1 MLITKSEAARRLGV
15 TKQALQQWEN
25 RDPRPGYF
33 VDTDNKVMVDTSS
46 EDWIQRIK
54 QSETKGIKQN
64 LINEKVS
71 QAKKFKADLK
81 KSVFDNVD
89 NDEEIE
95 EVPRQK
101 GSSVPDI
108 PEAVRNPEL
117 DELQRRAAI
126 AAMEDIIFAAGIK
139 REKEMQEKLKTLEIK
154 KDLANVDL
162 MIHFF
167 SFIENIIQRWYRRPH
182 EIGPKLKAFYLGG
195 QDREAEQL
203 MLRELESIVKD
214 TQKDLLKA
222 LEEEGIKFKGIIN
235 K

>member
-1 MLITKSEAARRLGV
+1 MLITKSEAARQLNISR
-15 TKQALQQWEN
+15 QAVEKLEKKI
-25 RDPRPGYF
+25 PRPSYF
-33 VDTDNKVMVDTSS
+33 VDTENKVMIDTSS
-46 EDWIQRIK
+46 EDWQQRLK
-54 QSETKGIKQN
+54 QKDTKGIKQKH
-64 LINEKVS
+64 INEKVS
-71 QAKKFKADLK
+71 QAKRFKADLK
-81 KSVFDNVD
+81 KSVFDSPD
-89 NDEEIE
+89 DAEEIE
-95 EVPRQK
+95 ETGQQK
-101 GSSVPDI
+101 RNSVPDI
-108 PEAVRNPEL
+108 PENVRNPEL
-117 DELQRRAAI
+117 DELQRRAVI

-222 LEEEGIKFKGIIN
+222 LEEEGIKFKGMI
-235 K
+235 KK

>member
-33 VDTDNKVMVDTSS
+33 VDTENKVMVDTSS

-64 LINEKVS
+64 IINEKVS

-89 NDEEIE
+89 DVEEIE
-95 EVPRQK
+95 ESPRQK
-101 GSSVPDI
+101 RSGVPDI
-108 PEAVRNPEL
+108 PENVRNPEL
-117 DELQRRAAI
+117 EELQRRAAI

-222 LEEEGIKFKGIIN
+222 LEEEGIKFKGMI
-235 K
+235 KK